1 MAIRRALR
9 DGEGEELW
17 GNERARKNA
26 SHLVSQAFPGGLN
39 ESARLSKT
47 SGLGGLV
54 IGHPKWGIARP
65 LRRDMWQAF
74 RRPRYR

>member
-47 SGLGGLV
+47 SGLGG
-54 IGHPKWGIARP
+54 G
-65 LRRDMWQAF
+65 
-74 RRPRYR
+74 